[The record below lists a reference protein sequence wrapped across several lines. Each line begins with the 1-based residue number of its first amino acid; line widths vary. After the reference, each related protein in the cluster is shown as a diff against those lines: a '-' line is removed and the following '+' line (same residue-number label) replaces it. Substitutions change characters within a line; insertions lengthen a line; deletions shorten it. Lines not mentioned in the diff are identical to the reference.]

1 MRYKEFVIEALHFVR
16 PGELRGSYSDQ
27 QMLAMGFRR
36 AQNGSWYIDQ
46 RRWDQLVSSGKLKE
60 SWGPEH
66 YPGILPIGDYLS
78 PDSEFVD
85 PTGKKDPTYLIQDVD
100 DLINA
105 GVEPRLI
112 TIKPSQVYATQ
123 DWLSNDSGDGPL
135 YPEYADHPV
144 VYQKGRYP
152 SEAWYVLDGHHRITA
167 ALKQRTPI
175 QVYLFTDNLKTQK
188 RNSLQEFAPDS
199 SGGAQSYYTSTENF
213 VNAYRQQKA
222 EEIEELTGDGWS
234 ADEIR
239 ELKADANNDI
249 LRFQR
254 VQQGFLRGLKTGFD
268 MYLQMD
274 TLLKDQLG
282 CHWIGDNLDLNSD
295 WSKIYGEP
303 WGNDEAC

>member
-1 MRYKEFVIEALHFVR
+1 MRFQEFVTEALHFVR

-60 SWGPEH
+60 SQGPEH
-66 YPGILPIGDYLS
+66 YPGILPIGDYLG

-85 PTGKKDPTYLIQDVD
+85 PTGKKDPTYLLQDVD

-105 GVEPRLI
+105 GIEPRI
-112 TIKPSQVYATQ
+112 VTISPGIVYATQ
-123 DWLSNDSGDGPL
+123 DWISNDSGDGPL
-135 YPEYADHPV
+135 YLEYADLPV
-144 VYQKGRYP
+144 VYSKGDKP
-152 SEAWYVLDGHHRITA
+152 YVLDGHHRITA
-167 ALKQRTPI
+167 ALKQRRPI
-175 QVYLFTDNLKTQK
+175 KVYLFTDQALNQL
-188 RNSLQEFAPDS
+188 REFAPDS

-222 EEIEELTGDGWS
+222 EEIEELAGDGWS
-234 ADEIR
+234 QDEINN
-239 ELKADANNDI
+239 LKQDVGADI
-249 LRFQR
+249 HRFQQ
-254 VQQGFLRGLKTGFD
+254 VQQGFLKGLKTGFD
-268 MYLQMD
+268 TYLQMD